1 MHAFQDWTFSAKGRT
16 ITARV
21 QVDGQ
26 GGGTITRF
34 EATPGPAQ
42 IGLSIKVGSQEEAAA
57 ELERILTELLGA
69 DW

>member
-1 MHAFQDWTFSAKGRT
+1 MHDFQDWIFSARGRT

-21 QVDGQ
+21 QVDGR

-34 EATPGPAQ
+34 EARPGPSQ
-42 IGLSIKVGSQEEAAA
+42 NGLSIKVDSQQEGAA
-57 ELERILTELLGA
+57 ELERILTGLLGA

>member
-1 MHAFQDWTFSAKGRT
+1 MHEFQDWIFSARGRT

-21 QVDGQ
+21 QVDGR

-34 EATPGPAQ
+34 EARPGPSQ
-42 IGLSIKVGSQEEAAA
+42 NGLSIKVDSQQEGAA
-57 ELERILTELLGA
+57 ELERILTGLLGA